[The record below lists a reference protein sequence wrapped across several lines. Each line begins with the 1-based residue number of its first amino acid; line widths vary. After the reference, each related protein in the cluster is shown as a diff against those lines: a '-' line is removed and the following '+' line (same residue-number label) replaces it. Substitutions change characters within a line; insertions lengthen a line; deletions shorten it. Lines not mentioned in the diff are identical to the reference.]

1 MGRDADARCVF
12 HAICKGNYPFEHE
25 SRGGKSKTQIGLR
38 YGKLREI
45 AGISALG
52 CMGGIPTISE

>member
-1 MGRDADARCVF
+1 MGWDADARHAF
-12 HAICKGNYPFEHE
+12 HAICKGNYTFECE

-52 CMGGIPTISE
+52 CMGGILTIFE

>member
-1 MGRDADARCVF
+1 MGQDTDARRAF
-12 HAICKGNYPFEHE
+12 HAIHKRNYPFEHE
-25 SRGGKSKTQIGLR
+25 SRGRKSKTQIGLR

-52 CMGGIPTISE
+52 CMGGILTIFE